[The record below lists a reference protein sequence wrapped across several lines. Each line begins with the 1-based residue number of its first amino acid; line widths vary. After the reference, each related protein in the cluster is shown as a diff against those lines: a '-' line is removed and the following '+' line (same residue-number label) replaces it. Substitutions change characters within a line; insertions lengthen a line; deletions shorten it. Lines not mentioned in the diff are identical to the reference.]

1 MTSAIEFAEVDWTVS
16 SRGIPAMTCSIG
28 LATCSATSDD
38 PAPGNGA
45 MTVMTGNSMS
55 GRSSCL
61 RLPQAEMPAMNRAN
75 ASSRV
80 TLRLLTASWLR
91 RLTGVPLWS
100 GGG

>member
-1 MTSAIEFAEVDWTVS
+1 
-16 SRGIPAMTCSIG
+16 
-28 LATCSATSDD
+28 
-38 PAPGNGA
+38 

-61 RLPQAEMPAMNRAN
+61 RLPQAEMPAMNRAT
-75 ASSRV
+75 ASSSV